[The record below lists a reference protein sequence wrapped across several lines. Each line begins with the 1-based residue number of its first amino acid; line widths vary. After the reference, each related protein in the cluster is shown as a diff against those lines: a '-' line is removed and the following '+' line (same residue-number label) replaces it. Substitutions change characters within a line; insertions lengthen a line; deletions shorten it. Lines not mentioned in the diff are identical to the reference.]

1 MGVSGSGKSTVGE
14 LLASQTGWPFHDGDD
29 YHSPANVRKMSD
41 GIPLNDKDRED
52 WLRSLADLIEQS
64 DSPLVIACSALKE
77 SYRELLKEAQFVFL
91 DGTPELVEERLRN
104 RGGHFMPAALL
115 ESQFAI
121 LERPDDVLTLDIA
134 RSPEHLV
141 SEIREWLKTTGD
153 YRA

>member
-14 LLASQTGWPFHDGDD
+14 LLASQTGWPFYDGDD
-29 YHSPANVRKMSD
+29 YHPPANVRKMSD
-41 GIPLNDKDRED
+41 GIPLNDEDREC
-52 WLRSLADLIEQS
+52 WLRSLADLIEES
-64 DSPLVIACSALKE
+64 NSPMVIACSALKE

-115 ESQFAI
+115 ESQFAT

-141 SEIREWLKTTGD
+141 SEISEWLKTTGD
-153 YRA
+153 

>member
-1 MGVSGSGKSTVGE
+1 MIMGVSGSGKSTVGE

-29 YHSPANVRKMSD
+29 YHPPANVRKMSD
-41 GIPLNDKDRED
+41 GIPLNDEDREG

-91 DGTPELVEERLRN
+91 DGPPGLVEERLRN

-115 ESQFAI
+115 ESQFAT

-141 SEIREWLKTTGD
+141 SEISEWLKTTGE
-153 YRA
+153 

>member
-1 MGVSGSGKSTVGE
+1 MIMGVSGSGKSTVGE
-14 LLASQTGWPFHDGDD
+14 LLASQTGWPFYDGDD
-29 YHSPANVRKMSD
+29 YHPPANVRKMSD
-41 GIPLNDKDRED
+41 GIPLNDEDREC
-52 WLRSLADLIEQS
+52 WLRSLADLIEES
-64 DSPLVIACSALKE
+64 NSPMVIACSALKE

-115 ESQFAI
+115 ESQFAT

-141 SEIREWLKTTGD
+141 SEISEWLKTTGD
-153 YRA
+153 